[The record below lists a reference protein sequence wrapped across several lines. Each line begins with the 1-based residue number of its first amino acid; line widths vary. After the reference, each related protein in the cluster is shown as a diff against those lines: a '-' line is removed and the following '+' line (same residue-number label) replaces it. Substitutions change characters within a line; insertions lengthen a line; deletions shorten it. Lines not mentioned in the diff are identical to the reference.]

1 MKLGEPARFPRFR
14 EGVKMERMTLVLMAI
29 AVVLVLFAG
38 VQAVQLAELRANGG
52 ISAVSA
58 GSGVIDTTGWTADEK
73 MMYEHHGT
81 LPARLQKQSAAPAS
95 GGMVGGC

>member
-14 EGVKMERMTLVLMAI
+14 EVVKMDKTNLVLI
-29 AVVLVLFAG
+29 VVAVVLVLFAG
-38 VQAVQLAELRANGG
+38 AQAVQLAELRAGG
-52 ISAVSA
+52 GAGAASAS
-58 GSGVIDTTGWTADEK
+58 SGTLDMSGWTADEK

-81 LPARLQKQSAAPAS
+81 LPARLQKQSVAPAS